1 MDSLRIDNGEVR
13 LAINDDPNNLL
24 IFNPKD
30 LLFVEKFY
38 ALQAKLEKDVVT
50 YKAEAE
56 KLEAV
61 TELDS
66 KGLPVNAKD
75 RLRFLRETGE
85 KFRAEIDIL
94 FGEGTSKRVFGDAIV
109 LDAFLQFFQ
118 QLAPYIK
125 KSRTEKVEQYTT
137 LASAKKNK
145 RKR

>member
-94 FGEGTSKRVFGDAIV
+94 FRSEEHTSE
-109 LDAFLQFFQ
+109 LQ
-118 QLAPYIK
+118 
-125 KSRTEKVEQYTT
+125 SRENLVCRLLLEK
-137 LASAKKNK
+137 
-145 RKR
+145 